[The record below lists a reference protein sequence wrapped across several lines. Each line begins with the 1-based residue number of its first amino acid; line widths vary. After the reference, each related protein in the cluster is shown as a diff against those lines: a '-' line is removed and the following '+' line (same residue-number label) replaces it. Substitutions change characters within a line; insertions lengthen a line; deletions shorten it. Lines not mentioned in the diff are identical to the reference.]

1 LQMPAHPDDEVIS
14 AAIQYMYGIGTAD
27 KQSFAVD
34 PALFGGFPELAGVAE
49 RYEIAGLAEYSF
61 ETACRLLDS
70 KLDHPMS
77 LACFLS
83 NMLNI
88 QGHIRHSHPTHIRF
102 TLRFLIENLTKLRNK
117 PAFRKLC
124 SGLLMTA
131 VGVVSFVAEN
141 PELAADFVK
150 LVAEIQSGVEKSK
163 WTSQPGNTSQDSW
176 EEKNGHLGC

>member
-1 LQMPAHPDDEVIS
+1 LQMPAHPDDEVKS
-14 AAIQYMYGIGTAD
+14 AAIQYMYGIGIAD

-34 PALFGGFPELAGVAE
+34 PDLFDGFPKLAGVAE
-49 RYEIAGLAEYSF
+49 RYEIAGLAEFSF

-70 KLDHPMS
+70 KLDHPIS

-83 NMLNI
+83 RI
-88 QGHIRHSHPTHIRF
+88 QGHIHYINPTYTRF

-124 SGLLMTA
+124 SDLLMTA

-141 PELAADFVK
+141 PEMAADFVK
-150 LVAEIQSGVEKSK
+150 LVAEIQSGTEKSK